1 MLYYVGRFAPPYGG
15 VTIKNELLYK
25 NLSKNISIQKID
37 TNKINIKNIRGC
49 VHFLRRVLS
58 KEDKLI
64 FGVSGKWRYLLSKI
78 IYTVN
83 KDLLSRSL
91 LIVMGGSFA
100 DTVIYDKRYLEWLK
114 CYKKI
119 YIETNS
125 MKSILEKYGLQNV
138 EVYPNCR
145 QKPERNMSIH
155 SKSGK
160 LKCIFFSMIYP
171 EKGVDLIIEAAAQ
184 LPDIDIDFWGDI
196 SKDYKNVFFESINT
210 LPNCQ
215 YKGIFKSNE
224 GDVYSLLN
232 QYDVMLFPTKM
243 TSEGVPGTLVEAK
256 IAGLPAIVSNIAYN
270 AELVRNMEEGIVLS
284 ENIVKNLK
292 EAIVSLSC
300 DDLLLNKLKQGA
312 LKSSE
317 QYIIENYI
325 ETIIKEI
332 EEKNNECNRTL

>member
-25 NLSKNISIQKID
+25 NLSKNILIQKID
-37 TNKINIKNIRGC
+37 TNKINIKNIREC

-78 IYTVN
+78 IHTVN
-83 KDLLSRSL
+83 KDLLRRSL

-119 YIETNS
+119 YVETNS
-125 MKSILEKYGLQNV
+125 MKSILEKYGLHNV
-138 EVYPNCR
+138 GVYPNCR
-145 QKPERNMSIH
+145 QKPEKNMSIH
-155 SKSGK
+155 SKSGN

-184 LPDIDIDFWGDI
+184 LPDIDFDFWGDI
-196 SKDYKNVFFESINT
+196 SKDYKNTFLESINT

-224 GDVYSLLN
+224 GDVYGLLN

-256 IAGLPAIVSNIAYN
+256 IAGLPAIVSDIAYN
-270 AELVRNMEEGIVLS
+270 AELVKNMEEGIVLD
-284 ENIVKNLK
+284 KNDSDSLR
-292 EAIVSLSC
+292 EAIIKLNNDNFLLS
-300 DDLLLNKLKQGA
+300 KLKFGA
-312 LKSSE
+312 LNSFYK
-317 QYIIENYI
+317 YIADNYMD
-325 ETIIKEI
+325 TILKEI
-332 EEKNNECNRTL
+332 EV